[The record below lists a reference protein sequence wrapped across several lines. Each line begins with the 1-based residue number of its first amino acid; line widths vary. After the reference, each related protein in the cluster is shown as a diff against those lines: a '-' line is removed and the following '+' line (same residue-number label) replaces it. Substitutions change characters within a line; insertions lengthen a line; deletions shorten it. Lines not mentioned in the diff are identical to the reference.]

1 MITLLV
7 TSSGISQTVWETLS
21 YDLQLLKQLL
31 LNTIITIILLLT
43 DTLLIRDT
51 FTPADTIYAL
61 PVEMTTTAIILKIN
75 VYQ

>member
-31 LNTIITIILLLT
+31 LNTIITITLLLT
-43 DTLLIRDT
+43 DALLST
-51 FTPADTIYAL
+51 VT
-61 PVEMTTTAIILKIN
+61 VILSICN
-75 VYQ
+75 VCFFLWR